1 MPHKTLTE
9 KQCRGKLS
17 IL

>member
-9 KQCRGKLS
+9 CS
-17 IL
+17 INTNSTSI